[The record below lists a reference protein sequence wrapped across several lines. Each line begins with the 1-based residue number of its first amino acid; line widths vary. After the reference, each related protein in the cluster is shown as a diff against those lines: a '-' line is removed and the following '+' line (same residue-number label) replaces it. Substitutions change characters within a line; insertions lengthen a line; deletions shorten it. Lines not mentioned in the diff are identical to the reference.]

1 MYVEDL
7 SALIYIHHRI
17 TGIEIG
23 QKFHHVVI
31 DEAQDFSPFQVYVL
45 KEITLGNSFTILGDL
60 SQAIYDYQGIED
72 WNAFKEVFQETG
84 YYELTR
90 SYRSTKEI
98 IEFANEIIKNA
109 EIPVGL
115 ATPVFRSGED
125 VKVIHAENQFT
136 EIVKTVKHLQNAD
149 VKTIAVIGRTEDE
162 CRDIYVKLTN
172 AGLTVNVIEANQ
184 SKYEGGISV
193 IPVYLA
199 KGLEFDAVLLIDVD
213 EEHYKTQ
220 NMMQNYYMSDVRDH
234 FMTYGFSIVG
244 KRHL

>member
-1 MYVEDL
+1 M
-7 SALIYIHHRI
+7 
-17 TGIEIG
+17 
-23 QKFHHVVI
+23 
-31 DEAQDFSPFQVYVL
+31 
-45 KEITLGNSFTILGDL
+45 
-60 SQAIYDYQGIED
+60 
-72 WNAFKEVFQETG
+72 
-84 YYELTR
+84 TR

-193 IPVYLA
+193 VPVYLA

-213 EEHYKTQ
+213 EEHYKNTKHDAKLL
-220 NMMQNYYMSDVRDH
+220 Y
-234 FMTYGFSIVG
+234 VG
-244 KRHL
+244 CTRSLHDLWIFHGGEASPLIKGLK